1 MIYYYAYHDLYKN
14 ETELF
19 NATTGE
25 IITFKGHGVCDNIN
39 LSQKS
44 IVFDSHLHIIC
55 RLYLG
60 GSKMRDSG
68 DPLTYIYGNTEFRS
82 FGALFTGQSTSLLS
96 ELYQDTPISMAMCFF
111 VEKFGN
117 PKDVKYTLAYHA
129 KKIFYEDI
137 KEELWEDTKAHKHY
151 YHDIKTYKDMMCGN
165 KAGVLRKPQNSI
177 YSKNLLMFDKRSAYP
192 SALVNDDCYPIGKIV
207 EVKYKTLEL
216 MYYWVVS
223 KIENRE
229 WFKIIIDTDDD
240 ILSKNLYFDNVQKKF
255 GLDYSDIV
263 FMYNNNINEFKNVF
277 NAMNKYPYRV
287 YKTQK
292 TGYLNNAFR
301 ERIVETYNNKQ
312 KLEKGT
318 FERWMNKTMLNM
330 VYGKGLQDYD
340 FTDIHAVVDHYKGRG
355 DNYLTPEMSNHCNA
369 VVRNEILA
377 ALMFFGE
384 DAVYYDTDGMEV
396 RESPE
401 VYEYFRNRNEEIKLA
416 NIKAGFN
423 SDIGTWDFDGKA
435 DKFIAIR
442 AKMYAHEKNGELT
455 LKLAGLGNKE
465 KKKIGIKCV
474 EQLREE
480 GLVYA
485 TKSWVV
491 DTSTK
496 MTKCYYIEPTILR

>member
-1 MIYYYAYHDLYKN
+1 MMYYYAYHDLYKN

-44 IVFDSHLHIIC
+44 VVFDSHLHIIC

-60 GSKMRDSG
+60 GSKMKESG

-82 FGALFTGQSTSLLS
+82 FGALFKDQNVKLLTD
-96 ELYQDTPISMAMCFF
+96 LYPETPISIAMC
-111 VEKFGN
+111 KFIDRLGSPN
-117 PKDVKYTLAYHA
+117 KVKYTLAYYA
-129 KKIFYEDI
+129 KMFFYEDI
-137 KEELWEDTKAHKHY
+137 KEELWEDTKANKHY
-151 YHDIKTYKDMMCGN
+151 FYDIKTYKDMMCGN
-165 KAGVLRKPQNSI
+165 KAGVLRKPQRSI
-177 YSKNLLMFDKRSAYP
+177 YAENILMFDKRSAYP

-207 EVKYKTLEL
+207 EVKNSTLKNT
-216 MYYWVVS
+216 YYWIGR
-223 KIENRE
+223 KMEKRE
-229 WFKIIIDTDDD
+229 WFKIIIDTDDEF
-240 ILSKNLYFDNVQKKF
+240 ISKELYFDDVQNKF
-255 GLDYSDIV
+255 GFDYSDIV
-263 FMYNNNINEFKNVF
+263 FMYNNDIESFKNVF
-277 NAMNKYPYRV
+277 KAMNKYPYRV

-292 TGYLNNAFR
+292 TGYLNKAFR
-301 ERIVETYNNKQ
+301 ERIIETYNNKQ

-330 VYGKGLQDYD
+330 VYGKGLQDYG
-340 FTDIHAVVDHYKGRG
+340 FTDIRAVVDHYKGRG

-369 VVRNEILA
+369 VVRNEILS

-384 DAVYYDTDGMEV
+384 DAVYYDTDGTEV
-396 RESPE
+396 RESPKA
-401 VYEYFRNRNEEIKLA
+401 YEYFEKRNQEIIEA
-416 NIKAGFN
+416 NRKAGFN

-442 AKMYAHEKNGELT
+442 AKMYAYEKNGELT

-465 KKKIGIKCV
+465 KKLIDIKSV

-480 GLVYA
+480 GLIYA
-485 TKSWVV
+485 TKSWNV
-491 DTSTK
+491 DTTTK
-496 MTKCYYIEPTILR
+496 MTRCYYSEPTILR